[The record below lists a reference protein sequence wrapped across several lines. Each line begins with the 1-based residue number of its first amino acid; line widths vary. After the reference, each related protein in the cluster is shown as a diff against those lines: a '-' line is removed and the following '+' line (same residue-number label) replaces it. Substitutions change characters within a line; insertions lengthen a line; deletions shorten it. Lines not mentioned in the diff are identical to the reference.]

1 MTLEKLDFDVK
12 NKTDFSKILTSVEM
26 QAKRKILSL
35 IEIQKNWKEFKEF
48 LEENG
53 FKKFSD
59 FYNIKISAFKGLLD
73 KNKEF
78 QYFITMQLEMLSDK

>member
-1 MTLEKLDFDVK
+1 MIKIIFLILKKMTLEKLDFDVK

-48 LEENG
+48 LEEIRR
-53 FKKFSD
+53 KW
-59 FYNIKISAFKGLLD
+59 I
-73 KNKEF
+73 
-78 QYFITMQLEMLSDK
+78 

>member
-35 IEIQKNWKEFKEF
+35 IEIQKN
-48 LEENG
+48 
-53 FKKFSD
+53 
-59 FYNIKISAFKGLLD
+59 
-73 KNKEF
+73 
-78 QYFITMQLEMLSDK
+78 

>member
-53 FKKFSD
+53 FKK
-59 FYNIKISAFKGLLD
+59 YR
-73 KNKEF
+73 
-78 QYFITMQLEMLSDK
+78 